1 MPDLPSVNGMQ
12 TIKAF
17 EKFGFVMHRV
27 KGSHHI
33 MKKPD
38 HAYVLTLPVHGAR
51 SLKPETLR
59 SLIRGAMCSSA
70 GPQLPRLAWRRHMG
84 G

>member
-1 MPDLPSVNGMQ
+1 MPDLPAVNGMQ

-17 EKFGFVMHRV
+17 EKFGFVVDRV

-38 HAYVLTLPVHGAR
+38 HTYVLTIPVHGAR
-51 SLKPETLR
+51 SLKPGTLR
-59 SLIRGAMCSSA
+59 SLIRDA
-70 GPQLPRLAWRRHMG
+70 GISVEEFSQAVL
-84 G
+84 